1 MVKQGGEWK
10 EVDWNVALDY
20 VAHGLKD
27 VTREH
32 GGDALAGLAA
42 QSSTLEELFLLGKVM
57 KGLGSTNFDFRPRQ
71 TDFASDSK
79 RCGAPWLGMRLTDIK
94 DLDAA
99 LVVGSFLRKDHP
111 LIAQRLR
118 QAAKKFTKVSLL
130 SVTGDDPL
138 INLHARLTVA
148 PARLALSL
156 AAIVKAAAD
165 IKGSAAPEGLGDVS
179 VCETSKKIA
188 QSLVDGEKRAVFLG
202 NVATQ
207 SADATQLHALALELG
222 KLTGATV
229 GFLGEGANT
238 VGGYVA
244 GATPKGAN
252 ARQMF
257 EHPRKAYVL
266 MGVEPEFDCA
276 NPQLAV
282 GALKQASLVVF
293 MSAFKHTSA
302 LDYADVMLPISP
314 FTETSGTYVN
324 TEGRAQSF
332 NGVVKARG
340 DTRPAWKVLR
350 VLGNVLNL
358 EGFEYSSS
366 EEVRDEVLGEG
377 VEFVAGLSND
387 LNSVKTSVPESV
399 VQGLQRIADVPIN
412 FADPM
417 ARRSPSLQQTAD
429 AVAPTARMCEETLTR
444 FGISDNAQ
452 VRIKQGNAETEMTA
466 RLDDGV
472 PAGCIRVAAAHITTA
487 MLGDMFGSIS
497 VERA

>member
-1 MVKQGGEWK
+1 
-10 EVDWNVALDY
+10 
-20 VAHGLKD
+20 
-27 VTREH
+27 
-32 GGDALAGLAA
+32 
-42 QSSTLEELFLLGKVM
+42 
-57 KGLGSTNFDFRPRQ
+57 
-71 TDFASDSK
+71 
-79 RCGAPWLGMRLTDIK
+79 
-94 DLDAA
+94 
-99 LVVGSFLRKDHP
+99 
-111 LIAQRLR
+111 
-118 QAAKKFTKVSLL
+118 
-130 SVTGDDPL
+130 
-138 INLHARLTVA
+138 
-148 PARLALSL
+148 
-156 AAIVKAAAD
+156 
-165 IKGSAAPEGLGDVS
+165 
-179 VCETSKKIA
+179 
-188 QSLVDGEKRAVFLG
+188 
-202 NVATQ
+202 
-207 SADATQLHALALELG
+207 
-222 KLTGATV
+222 
-229 GFLGEGANT
+229 
-238 VGGYVA
+238 
-244 GATPKGAN
+244 
-252 ARQMF
+252 
-257 EHPRKAYVL
+257 

-332 NGVVKARG
+332 NGVVKPRG

-366 EEVRDEVLGEG
+366 EDVRDEVLGEG